1 MTFSII
7 ARNPKTGE
15 IGGATATG
23 NLCVG
28 GWVLRGNVDKGVTAT
43 QGFYP
48 STIWGENI
56 LKILNKYPPTKAA
69 NKIIQRDKNKNY
81 RQISCLNLKGQGFC
95 FTGNKNIKYSDQIV
109 LPNLVVCGN
118 MLGNRN
124 VVKKIFE
131 NFKFKNES
139 LALSLINALKIG
151 KKYGSDKRG
160 LMSAALLIL
169 NKNKPPLNIRVDY
182 DISPIKKLEKIF
194 KMTNKLKYK
203 NWTKKLPTKKNP
215 TK

>member
-1 MTFSII
+1 MKI
-7 ARNPKTGE
+7 NE
-15 IGGATATG
+15 
-23 NLCVG
+23 
-28 GWVLRGNVDKGVTAT
+28 LRGNVDKGVTAT

-124 VVKKIFE
+124 VVKKIVE
-131 NFKFKNES
+131 NFKFKNENLHLFLNFKNVHS
-139 LALSLINALKIG
+139 FLFGVFVSNSMIV
-151 KKYGSDKRG
+151 
-160 LMSAALLIL
+160 IL
-169 NKNKPPLNIRVDY
+169 VFD
-182 DISPIKKLEKIF
+182 F
-194 KMTNKLKYK
+194 
-203 NWTKKLPTKKNP
+203 
-215 TK
+215 